1 MLIRASA
8 GGLPQG
14 PPARGHGDGP
24 LTDDGT
30 VIHHLKPLYRR
41 CRDLWQRSQPP
52 ALSDHGFRF
61 VGSQRRFRH
70 APDEQGTVVALQKL
84 APALDRFLNIGANA
98 GYFCLLADRLGLDV
112 IAFEPEPAAFRLL
125 QRNLALNDS
134 RALAIPA
141 ALGDHWQRQSFFG
154 TGTAGSLVRGLSGTP
169 AWDHQRVTV
178 IPYDQLGLPT
188 TAPPPTMLWL
198 LDCEGAEPMVLAG
211 ARESLGRARP
221 LLILEWQ
228 PGRQR
233 ELWSTCVDSL
243 LELGFTDV
251 LACSSLTGR
260 EPLRE
265 RLSQARLDD
274 PRFLDN
280 VLVFSQAH
288 HGEVVSRL
296 WHP

>member
-1 MLIRASA
+1 ME
-8 GGLPQG
+8 
-14 PPARGHGDGP
+14 DGP
-24 LTDDGT
+24 

-52 ALSDHGFRF
+52 APTDHGFRF

-70 APDEQGTVVALQKL
+70 SPDERGTVVALRKL
-84 APALDRFLNIGANA
+84 APALDRFINIGANA

-141 ALGDHWQRQSFFG
+141 ALGNHWQRQSFFG
-154 TGTAGSLVRGLSGTP
+154 TGTAGSLLRGLSGTP
-169 AWDHQRVTV
+169 AWDQRRVTV
-178 IPYDQLGLPT
+178 IPFDQLGLPT
-188 TAPPPTMLWL
+188 TTPPPAMLWL
-198 LDCEGAEPMVLAG
+198 LDCEGAEPLVLEG
-211 ARESLGRARP
+211 ARESLQRLRP

-233 ELWSTCVDSL
+233 ERWVACVELL

-251 LACSSLTGR
+251 LACSSLTGP
-260 EPLRE
+260 EPLQD
-265 RLSQARLDD
+265 RLSPARLDD
-274 PRFLDN
+274 PRFCDN
-280 VLVFSQAH
+280 VLVHAQPRHAALLA
-288 HGEVVSRL
+288 RL
-296 WHP
+296 GAS

>member
-1 MLIRASA
+1 
-8 GGLPQG
+8 
-14 PPARGHGDGP
+14 
-24 LTDDGT
+24 

-41 CRDLWQRSQPP
+41 CRDFWQRSRPP
-52 ALSDHGFRF
+52 APTDHGFRF
-61 VGSQRRFRH
+61 VGSQRRFRY
-70 APDEQGTVVALQKL
+70 APDEVGTVVALRKL

-141 ALGDHWQRQSFFG
+141 ALGDHWRRQSFFG
-154 TGTAGSLVRGLSGTP
+154 TGTAGSLLPGLSGTP
-169 AWDHQRVTV
+169 GWDQRRVTV
-178 IPYDQLGLPT
+178 LPFDELGLPT
-188 TAPPPTMLWL
+188 TDPPPAMLWL
-198 LDCEGAEPMVLAG
+198 LDCEGAEPLVLAG
-211 ARESLGRARP
+211 ARESLKRARP

-233 ELWSTCVDSL
+233 ERWSSCVDLL

-260 EPLRE
+260 EPLRAD
-265 RLSQARLDD
+265 LNQARLDD

-288 HGEVVSRL
+288 HSGLVARL
-296 WHP
+296 WQP